1 MTQLERQVRKTQHR
15 LWLNRWLNDLC
26 RWVAGAA
33 LAYAVCVLV
42 QRLFDAPIPLFWVG
56 IAAGCVALTG
66 ASIQTYIRRETA
78 EFAAARLDAAAGL
91 RERISS
97 GRYIGIATDPF
108 AAAVVTDAER
118 ASASITVRRH
128 IRLTMPK
135 PIGMTAGALV
145 LASLMFLLSPG
156 LISRSEA
163 KASADSQVAVEQTKV
178 IVKKKLERVRKLAED
193 NPAFAD
199 LEADLSRLDKE
210 PAGKFHRPSDVRHEA
225 VKKIDKLA
233 DAIKQK
239 RESGKYDSVNAMRKM
254 LRGLKVPK
262 ESDAPT
268 QKLAKALAQGDFKT
282 AKEEINAIKE
292 QLATLKMDGDKELTA
307 KLSKQL
313 DDIAKQLAEAAKDKK
328 LTQQLAQAGI
338 KKEDIERMLQNLK
351 KKDLDDLK
359 KQLEEKGMNQKQISK
374 LVKQLQKKQSAGS
387 KCKQMS
393 KAMAQ
398 GAKCNSGQMGEAI
411 DGLSQAAAMLTELEQ
426 LEQEM
431 NQIDSTLADLQDA
444 KNDLGNSCSKC
455 NGTGMKNGKACS
467 SCGGDGNGRGGMGK
481 KIGKGRGGL
490 ASEQQT
496 QVGVKVVR
504 QKVHTGKG
512 AIIGQFLVDGEQIK
526 GEVGSRLKEVVR
538 TAERDASDLI
548 NRDRIPRQYQ
558 KAVKDYFSDVRKSL
572 SKGDAKKDGA
582 KKDDAKTSSDST
594 DGTEAADSDD
604 KSSGTSSDDK

>member
-1 MTQLERQVRKTQHR
+1 MTQLERQVRTTQHR
-15 LWLNRWLNDLC
+15 LWLNRWFNDLC
-26 RWVAGAA
+26 RWVAAAA
-33 LAYAVCVLV
+33 LAYAVCVFV

-56 IAAGCVALTG
+56 IAAGCVAITG
-66 ASIQTYIRRETA
+66 ALIQTYIRRETA

-97 GRYIGIATDPF
+97 GRYIVDTADPF

-135 PIGMTAGALV
+135 PIGMTAGALA

-163 KASADSQVAVEQTKV
+163 KASANNRDAVEQTKV
-178 IVKKKLERVRKLAED
+178 IVKKKLERVRRLAEN
-193 NPAFAD
+193 NPAFED

-262 ESDAPT
+262 DSDAPT
-268 QKLAKALAQGDFKT
+268 RKLARALAQGDFKT

-292 QLATLKMDGDKELTA
+292 QLATLKMEGDKELVV

-359 KQLEEKGMNQKQISK
+359 KQLEEKGMSQKQISK

-393 KAMAQ
+393 KALAQ

-431 NQIDSTLADLQDA
+431 NQIDSTLADLQNA

-455 NGTGMKNGKACS
+455 NGTGMKNGKTCGSCS
-467 SCGGDGNGRGGMGK
+467 GDGMGK

-582 KKDDAKTSSDST
+582 TKSSGST
-594 DGTEAADSDD
+594 DETEATDGED
-604 KSSGTSSDDK
+604 KSTGTSSDGE